1 MHLRDMADLHKAH
14 PDVYRKFKS
23 GHFTVQKTKRV
34 FSAIPIDQAHE
45 QNNAR
50 MVVQLASQIIQMF
63 LNRWMIAGPEIAR
76 VIEEFEH
83 SYLEN
88 NGEMDTHHHDQTAS
102 IQTSFA
108 KIFAL
113 W

>member
-1 MHLRDMADLHKAH
+1 MHLRDTADLHKAH

-23 GHFTVQKTKRV
+23 GHFTEQKTKRV

-50 MVVQLASQIIQMF
+50 MVVQWHHRYFIC
-63 LNRWMIAGPEIAR
+63 
-76 VIEEFEH
+76 FEQVDDCWTRDCQSNEN

-88 NGEMDTHHHDQTAS
+88 NGEEDTHHHDQ
-102 IQTSFA
+102 QQV
-108 KIFAL
+108 
-113 W
+113 